1 VRVLKLTLK
10 RQPFDVMV
18 TGEKREEFRLQGD
31 WIESRLFSK
40 DGSPREYDQ
49 IEYVN
54 GYGSKRPRFVTD
66 FQGFE
71 LLACGVNRD
80 YSNGLVIRTEEPH
93 YVIRHSR
100 IISTKNL

>member
-1 VRVLKLTLK
+1 MGGKC
-10 RQPFDVMV
+10 
-18 TGEKREEFRLQGD
+18 EEFRLQGD

-40 DGSPREYDQ
+40 DGSPRKYDQ

-54 GYGSKRPRFVTD
+54 GYGSNRPRFVTD

-71 LLACGVNRD
+71 LLSGGVERS
-80 YSNGLVIRTEEPH
+80 YSNGLVIKTEEPH
-93 YVIRHSR
+93 YVIRHSC